1 MKAYRNLK
9 IAYKLSLAFALLTV
23 IVVVIL
29 TLAYQGLTD
38 LRQSQTVLYENKF
51 KQLALVNELR
61 IGIETSRS
69 EVQRVLLTQNEGDIA
84 ALRARML
91 RESSINRQ
99 TLNALVQIE
108 GGHPALQ
115 EDVQQLARIWD
126 DYYKTRTS
134 DLVELVEQRRFQE
147 AAAMSTGVQSQ
158 RIGQIRELS
167 ERITGLVEAQIQ
179 NILQANSALVE
190 QQRWHMILSSAGIVV
205 LMVLVVWVTTR
216 AIATPLTTLTQWAD
230 QIAGG
235 DLLNA
240 REFEQRRDEVGM
252 LSQAFVRMSAY
263 LRELAKKS
271 EIIASGDLTLE
282 MRPMSERDMLG
293 NAFAAMLVNLRILT
307 TELHD
312 GVKVLTTASQEIL
325 ATTGQVAASA
335 QETAAAVAEITTTVE
350 EVKQTATV
358 ASQKARQ
365 VGDVAQRTLQISQ
378 DGRTSVESTLDG
390 MSQVKEQMHSV
401 AESIVRLSEQSQA
414 IGDVVATVGDLAEQ
428 SNLLGVNASIE
439 AAKSGEQGRG
449 FSVVAQEIK
458 TLADQ
463 SKQATVQ
470 VRAILS
476 DIQKAMNRV
485 VLAAEESS
493 KVVDSGYRQAQS
505 SGAAIRTLAD
515 NIEESS
521 SAALQIAASSQQQLV
536 GMDQV
541 ASAMESIKQAS
552 QDNVAGTRQAEQAAR
567 TLHQLGQR
575 LKDRISQFK
584 V

>member
-126 DYYKTRTS
+126 DYYKTRTT

>member
-1 MKAYRNLK
+1 MKAFQNLK
-9 IAYKLSLAFALLTV
+9 TAYKLSLAFALLAV

-29 TLAYQGLTD
+29 ARAYQGLAD
-38 LRQSQTVLYENKF
+38 LRQSQSVLYEDKF
-51 KQLALVNELR
+51 KQLELVNELR

-69 EVQRVLLTQNEGDIA
+69 ELQRVLLAQDVGDFA
-84 ALRARML
+84 AFRTRILQ
-91 RESSINRQ
+91 ESDINRQ
-99 TLNALVQIE
+99 TLDALVQIA
-108 GGHPALQ
+108 GRQPALS
-115 EDVQQLARIWD
+115 EDVQQLARTWK
-126 DYYKTRTS
+126 DYYKTRTTQ
-134 DLVELVEQRRFQE
+134 LVEWVEQRRFQE
-147 AAAMSTGVQSQ
+147 VAALSIGVQSQ
-158 RIGQIRELS
+158 RIEQIRESS
-167 ERITGLVEAQIQ
+167 ERITEQVEAQIQ
-179 NILQANSALVE
+179 NILQINTALVE
-190 QQRWHMILSSAGIVV
+190 QQRWNMIVSIAGIVT
-205 LMVLVVWVTTR
+205 LMALVVWVTTR

-230 QIAGG
+230 QIADG
-235 DLLNA
+235 DLLSA

-252 LSQAFVRMSAY
+252 LSQAFVRMSGY
-263 LRELAKKS
+263 LRELARKS
-271 EIIASGDLTLE
+271 EFIARGDLTLDVQ
-282 MRPMSERDMLG
+282 PKSERDLLG
-293 NAFAAMLVNLRILT
+293 NAFAAMLVDLRALMA
-307 TELHD
+307 ELHD
-312 GVKVLTTASQEIL
+312 SVTVLATASQEIL
-325 ATTGQVAASA
+325 ATTGQVASSA

-350 EVKQTATV
+350 EVKQTATL

-365 VGDVAQRTLQISQ
+365 VGDVAQRTLQVSQ

-390 MSQVKEQMHSV
+390 MSQVREQMHSV

-439 AAKSGEQGRG
+439 AAKAGEQGRG

-470 VRAILS
+470 VRAILN

-505 SGAAIRTLAD
+505 SGVAIRTLAE

-521 SAALQIAASSQQQLV
+521 GAALQIAASSQQQLV

-567 TLHQLGQR
+567 NLHQLGQR
-575 LKDRISQFK
+575 LKDRLSQFK